1 MTDPAGSALLVS
13 PDKEGTAMAKTRTAG
28 RDLLLEVHEVMAE
41 RGWDFCPSCDGI
53 MVSTMLDVRSI
64 PEDLVNERHV
74 ALAEASHKDPAGDLV
89 GLECGACNRERGRR
103 VWDAPTEVVFVALR
117 GSALWA
123 AYKRASAR
131 RAAYSGKRRK
141 K

>member
-1 MTDPAGSALLVS
+1 
-13 PDKEGTAMAKTRTAG
+13 MAKTRTAG

-41 RGWDFCPSCDGI
+41 RGWDFCPSCHGI

-103 VWDAPTEVVFVALR
+103 VWDAPATVVFIPLR
-117 GSALWA
+117 GSALWS
-123 AYKRASAR
+123 AYRRAHAR
-131 RAAYSGKRRK
+131 RAAYAARRQQR
-141 K
+141 